1 MAKNVYGKKKTT
13 RNILIG
19 VIAVLVI
26 AAAIFLIIALQ
37 KDGAGMNCFQRNATA
52 VSADGVKASVAEYR
66 VMYDMVA
73 SNYANSTLTD
83 EYIRSLQEYAARQVL
98 MMKVYEKEAK
108 ALGLTLTEEQITES
122 EKSADDQIA
131 SIEQYY
137 ANSMIQS
144 GSYSKAALDK
154 QLDNHYQ
161 QLGMSKSAYRA
172 FVLQSIQSDYY
183 RQALEAYYAENGS
196 GIDEAELVDF
206 YRKSVEE
213 TMTTKDEDGT
223 EKPTYLEGQFWY
235 NMTMAQYGY
244 SVPMRYVPEGFIYV
258 DFIKLE
264 KSTAEEIT
272 QIVTE
277 VIGGARDFDELMNSD
292 ENKDTFRN
300 IMKAPYPIAENDHS
314 GLYVSDD
321 VFAIANALEI
331 GQIGTFAEE
340 PKTAEDGTTTI
351 TAYLFRRAEGNI
363 CYDGDHGV
371 IKLEYFEGLKEAE
384 EEEYRLEQWL
394 SDIKFEDAVYA
405 YKGALG

>member
-26 AAAIFLIIALQ
+26 AAAIFLIVALQ

-83 EYIRSLQEYAARQVL
+83 ENIRSLQEYTARQVL

-137 ANSMIQS
+137 ADSMIQS

-196 GIDEAELVDF
+196 GKWLMENLGKNPTDSSGNVQVTVKLPPDARRMALEVWSYTNASGKLDIDTVELV
-206 YRKSVEE
+206 SAV
-213 TMTTKDEDGT
+213 
-223 EKPTYLEGQFWY
+223 
-235 NMTMAQYGY
+235 
-244 SVPMRYVPEGFIYV
+244 
-258 DFIKLE
+258 
-264 KSTAEEIT
+264 T
-272 QIVTE
+272 Q
-277 VIGGARDFDELMNSD
+277 A
-292 ENKDTFRN
+292 K
-300 IMKAPYPIAENDHS
+300 
-314 GLYVSDD
+314 
-321 VFAIANALEI
+321 
-331 GQIGTFAEE
+331 
-340 PKTAEDGTTTI
+340 
-351 TAYLFRRAEGNI
+351 
-363 CYDGDHGV
+363 
-371 IKLEYFEGLKEAE
+371 
-384 EEEYRLEQWL
+384 
-394 SDIKFEDAVYA
+394 
-405 YKGALG
+405 